1 MTLVPESLLHG
12 ASDISLLPFKQRV
25 WAANGSQ
32 ILIAG
37 RAIVPFKL
45 EGRDTTVEA
54 LVAPDVEE
62 VMLGIDFLRSHKC
75 VWDFDSSKLY
85 IDGRPAIAYLCFL
98 YLNKVFL
105 PF

>member
-1 MTLVPESLLHG
+1 MVRKN
-12 ASDISLLPFKQRV
+12 ISLLPFKQRV
-25 WAANGSQ
+25 WAANGSE